1 MSKHVA
7 AGFFLEVEQR
17 IRASEQWPLTECM
30 TIPKLMC
37 ELTGWSLEGANK
49 GARVGRLGGFNGK
62 SVEMTHRAE
71 RGSRGRRWR
80 RSLEP
85 RASTICKGRLMKSRG
100 CGVHSLE
107 NK

>member
-49 GARVGRLGGFNGK
+49 GARVGRLRDFNVK
-62 SVEMTHRAE
+62 SVDMPHRVE
-71 RGSRGRRWR
+71 RGSRSRRWR
-80 RSLEP
+80 RSLET
-85 RASTICKGRLMKSRG
+85 RAPTRCRERLLKSRG
-100 CGVHSLE
+100 
-107 NK
+107 